1 MIRLLTLVTLLL
13 LKAPSGAPLGFL
25 GPAPFATTA
34 AGALGSVGAALPSIV
49 ASSLLAVDVVSSG
62 LHSSLPAPEAARR
75 GAETIAA
82 IAAPGS
88 VTARAVALESD
99 RRHVACVARS
109 APDDFN
115 YECQQDAS
123 PQVVVRGGRLIVV
136 SQTWTAPPSKEA
148 AVPPPPGVPAASAVN
163 EAAELITTSSTGG
176 AVWPSAMALSRY
188 MEELGAGSSG
198 WWAGKNVVEIGAGI
212 GLNSLTAGSL
222 GARSV
227 TLTDG
232 DTGVLRL
239 ARQNIADNE
248 LNIKVDTL
256 RFGDKSGVDRL
267 LSGTPDRHFD
277 VVIGSDLTY
286 KKDDWPAFVETVVRL
301 SGNPASSDST
311 AASASN
317 GEPTT
322 FLYATTPRYRSEWE
336 TLQDEF
342 RKSGFR
348 VDDVTFEARAPG
360 FAVDADDR
368 YAGGVLRDDVRI
380 MRGVYVGS
388 SR

>member
-136 SQTWTAPPSKEA
+136 SQTWTAPPSQRQLD
-148 AVPPPPGVPAASAVN
+148 PLDRWTMLDP
-163 EAAELITTSSTGG
+163 LG
-176 AVWPSAMALSRY
+176 AVH
-188 MEELGAGSSG
+188 GS
-198 WWAGKNVVEIGAGI
+198 
-212 GLNSLTAGSL
+212 NSC
-222 GARSV
+222 
-227 TLTDG
+227 
-232 DTGVLRL
+232 
-239 ARQNIADNE
+239 
-248 LNIKVDTL
+248 
-256 RFGDKSGVDRL
+256 
-267 LSGTPDRHFD
+267 
-277 VVIGSDLTY
+277 
-286 KKDDWPAFVETVVRL
+286 
-301 SGNPASSDST
+301 SDSQWVARRRVGFVT
-311 AASASN
+311 
-317 GEPTT
+317 
-322 FLYATTPRYRSEWE
+322 RV
-336 TLQDEF
+336 
-342 RKSGFR
+342 RK
-348 VDDVTFEARAPG
+348 
-360 FAVDADDR
+360 
-368 YAGGVLRDDVRI
+368 
-380 MRGVYVGS
+380 
-388 SR
+388 